1 MYRDTRIMDTE
12 MYKDTEIYRDTSIQE
27 YVGILKGSRDK

>member
-1 MYRDTRIMDTE
+1 MDTE